1 LAELPTTPADA
12 QRLLAQNA
20 DKLRLRA
27 RRLRGGHE
35 ELAEQIEN
43 LRWKGYGATRWRHL
57 IRKEMVQLDQ
67 CATRMNHAATLL
79 DGLADDAKKSAKDI
93 ERKEDEVRAA
103 VAGWKGGE
111 AAFLQKVGLTS
122 LPPEGDPKW
131 AKLWKHVFAPKGNGT
146 GGARAPD

>member
-27 RRLRGGHE
+27 KKLRRAHE
-35 ELAEQIEN
+35 ELSEQIEN
-43 LRWKGYGATRWRHL
+43 LRWRGYGATRWRHM
-57 IRKEMVQLDQ
+57 IKKEMVQLDH
-67 CATRMNHAATLL
+67 CTTRMNHAAALL
-79 DGLADDAKKSAKDI
+79 DGLADDAKQSAKAI
-93 ERKEDEVRAA
+93 ERKEDEARAA

-111 AAFLQKVGLTS
+111 AAFLQEVGLTS

-131 AKLWKHVFAPKGNGT
+131 AKLWKHVFVQNGNGT